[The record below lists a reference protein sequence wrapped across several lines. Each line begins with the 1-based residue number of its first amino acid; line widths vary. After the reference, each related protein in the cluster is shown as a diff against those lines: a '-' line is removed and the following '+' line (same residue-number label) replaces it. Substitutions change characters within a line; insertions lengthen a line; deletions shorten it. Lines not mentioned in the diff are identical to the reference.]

1 MTGEEHHIVQHGSFV
16 LAEHLPALA
25 IMVPLIAAPFAVIV
39 NNRIVAWAL
48 MVLTSVFAFYASYT
62 LLGEVAAHGPI
73 SYQLGGWEPPF
84 GIEFRVDMVNAFVL
98 LIVSGIGA
106 VISLY
111 AYESVN
117 REIEKEQQPLFYAAM
132 LLCMAGLMGV
142 AITGDAFNLF
152 VFLEISSL
160 STYVLISMG
169 ASRDRRALTASY
181 TYLIMGTVGATFYV
195 IGLGLI
201 YMMTGTLNMADLAE
215 RLPEIFGT
223 RTIIVAFVFITVGFG
238 LKLAMFPLHLWLP
251 NAYAFAP
258 SVVTAFLAATATKVA
273 VYALL
278 RFVFT
283 VFGVELSIEA
293 DFFTYFLL
301 PLGVIGMFAGSIVAI
316 WQVNAKRLLA
326 YSSIAQIGYM
336 LLGLSFM
343 SATGLTATLLHLFN
357 HALMKGAL
365 FLALGAVAYRL
376 GGTTLDKMAGLGKTM
391 PWTMAMIVTGGL
403 SLIGVPLT
411 VGFISKWVL
420 IEAAIEQGW
429 WPVAA
434 LIVLSS
440 MLAVVYV
447 WRLIEVAYLKPAPAG
462 AIRQEAP
469 LSLLIPTAMLV
480 IANVAFGL
488 NATFTV
494 EVADLA
500 AQSLIGVDLG
510 GAGSGMMDFFGEGS
524 Q

>member
-1 MTGEEHHIVQHGSFV
+1 MTGAEHHAVAHGTFV
-16 LAEHLPALA
+16 LTEHLPALV
-25 IMVPLIAAPFAVIV
+25 IMVPLLMAPLAVMA
-39 NNRIVAWAL
+39 NNRRLAWGLFVAASWFSL
-48 MVLTSVFAFYASYT
+48 YASYT
-62 LLGEVAAHGPI
+62 LLQEVMTHGPI
-73 SYQLGGWEPPF
+73 SYQLGGWEPPW
-84 GIEFRVDMVNAFVL
+84 GIEFRVDMLNAFVL

-106 VISLY
+106 IISAY
-111 AYESVN
+111 ALQSVDS
-117 REIEKEQQPLFYAAM
+117 EIEDEQQPLFYAAM
-132 LLCMAGLMGV
+132 LLCLAGLMGV

-160 STYVLISMG
+160 STYALIAMG
-169 ASRDRRALTASY
+169 AGRDRRALTASY

-201 YMMTGTLNMADLAE
+201 YAQTGTLNMADLAT
-215 RLPEIFGT
+215 RLPEVYGT
-223 RTIIVAFVFITVGFG
+223 RTVIVAFVFITVGFG

-251 NAYAFAP
+251 NAYTFAP

-278 RFVFT
+278 RVIFT
-283 VFGVELSIEA
+283 IFGVELTIETA
-293 DFFTYFLL
+293 FFTYFLL
-301 PLGVIGMFAGSIVAI
+301 PLGLIGMFAGSIVAI

-391 PWTMAMIVTGGL
+391 PWTMAMIVAGGL

-440 MLAVVYV
+440 MLAVIYV
-447 WRLIEVAYLKPAPAG
+447 WRLVEVAYLKPAPAG
-462 AIRQEAP
+462 VERREAP
-469 LSLLIPTAMLV
+469 LGLLIPTALLV
-480 IANVAFGL
+480 VANIYFGI
-488 NATFTV
+488 NATFTM

-500 AQSLIGVDLG
+500 AQSLIGVDLAEPG
-510 GAGSGMMDFFGEGS
+510 GMMDFFGEEME
-524 Q
+524 